1 MYYLM
6 LRGMGGGEGAVDCV
20 DGKQGIG
27 KRTSSLDFYHFS
39 CLLFASNSV
48 CARVFGSERVNS
60 CGR

>member
-27 KRTSSLDFYHFS
+27 KRTSSLDFYHWIFIIS
-39 CLLFASNSV
+39 VVFCLHPILYVHACLDLSV
-48 CARVFGSERVNS
+48 
-60 CGR
+60 